1 MYLFRYKKQNSQ
13 DDYDAFSEKIKI
25 LEEVLVAQ
33 KTSFKQLLNIDLD
46 KLEEKVRKYGLRASR
61 ADLERIVNQFNVSLD
76 DLIKSNVK
84 LDKNSI
90 KYYSVLGKLQYL
102 SNYLVNEKNITLARA
117 ISHRERKMAEI
128 LNGSKKATK
137 TVIKKVAEYFMMSSA
152 SFLKAE
158 ALPEYEDLTID
169 EELLIVQRND
179 DDKLTFFKNR
189 HYLRKNYGVL
199 GYGRR
204 VKLILSMLAMIL
216 PLGFY
221 TAYCATIVS
230 HERIDTIRKYQEG
243 SDESEIYDKY
253 STTQVEYHNK
263 LMETSKTN
271 NPMTYYCDV
280 TIGSRLYRISN
291 VSASTNSYVTRMELY
306 FKFDKE
312 EFRKMFK
319 HYTVNAL
326 SNLVIDD
333 YEEENPTDLQPES
346 QSVSDWLT
354 THDDYVDAWVNKNA
368 KHYYPGETPSN
379 VLTDKQTM
387 FDIGN
392 GGFVADSYGTV
403 KELEEIEYFD
413 DLGKSHIL
421 CYQKVKFEAKFEK
434 AFDSYRYPLDSIQLK
449 MYVQPVMD
457 ANYMRYIPDRETN
470 SYGEGLSG
478 FSSYFSITNGYRL
491 IKEKDGIKNFNQ
503 KVNYYQDTNNDPA
516 VGSFAHTYKTQLE
529 IIVRANREGISLFL
543 QAFVNLFS
551 VIVWIGIAF
560 YNQSYNGEDSIGMLG
575 TGLFGAISSVL
586 VGISM
591 VSDAGLFSLITMLNI
606 FTLAVIMIMAYH
618 SIAARR
624 AVVRKDKIAIAY
636 NGVKLRI
643 AFFVLIICTIIM
655 FLALPMI
662 SYLFTL

>member
-1 MYLFRYKKQNSQ
+1 MHLFRNKRQHSQ
-13 DDYDAFSEKIKI
+13 VECDMFVEKIKGLEGI
-25 LEEVLVAQ
+25 LEAN
-33 KTSFKQLLNIDLD
+33 KTSFKQLLGIDV
-46 KLEEKVRKYGLRASR
+46 KELEAKVKEEGAWSVHD
-61 ADLERIVNQFNVSLD
+61 DLERIVNQFNIKLG
-76 DLIKSNVK
+76 DLIKSDRTIDINK
-84 LDKNSI
+84 I
-90 KYYSVLGKLQYL
+90 KYNTILEKIQYL
-102 SNYLVNEKNITLARA
+102 SKFLVNEKEITLARA
-117 ISHRERKMAEI
+117 ISHKESKMAKI
-128 LNGSKKATK
+128 LKGSKKPSK
-137 TVIKKVAEYFMMSSA
+137 RIIKKIAEYFMMSY
-152 SFLKAE
+152 AE
-158 ALPEYEDLTID
+158 LIKIETLPEYEELTID
-169 EELLIVQRND
+169 EELLVVQRND

-189 HYLRKNYGVL
+189 HYIRKNYGVL

-204 VKLILSMLAMIL
+204 VKLIFSMLAMIL

-221 TAYCATIVS
+221 TAYCSTLVFN
-230 HERIDTIRKYQEG
+230 ERIDTIRKYQEG

-253 STTQVEYHNK
+253 NKTQVGYHEK
-263 LMETSKTN
+263 LMETDKSNK
-271 NPMTYYCDV
+271 PDAYYCNV
-280 TIGSRLYRISN
+280 TIGSRLYRISSI
-291 VSASTNSYVTRMELY
+291 SASTNSYVTRMELY

-312 EFRKMFK
+312 EFHEMFK

-333 YEEENPTDLQPES
+333 YEEENPTDLQPEN
-346 QSVSDWLT
+346 QSVAEWLVV
-354 THDDYVDAWVNKNA
+354 HDDYVAEWVKKNG
-368 KHYYPGETPSN
+368 KDYYPGETPSN

-413 DLGKSHIL
+413 DDGKSHIL

-516 VGSFAHTYKTQLE
+516 VGDFAHTYKTQLE
-529 IIVRANREGISLFL
+529 IIVRANRQGISLFL

-551 VIVWIGIAF
+551 VIIWIGIAF

-643 AFFVLIICTIIM
+643 TFFVLLVCTIIM
-655 FLALPMI
+655 FLGLPMI